1 MPDPAPSQ
9 PSAEAPDASGGPRPP
24 LQARSRETRRRLLE
38 ATIET
43 LIDRGYANAST
54 PEICRRAGVSQGAL
68 FKHFARKR
76 ELLAASVEH
85 LFARLIE
92 DFEAG
97 FTALEDEP
105 DRVAAA
111 VRLLRATFA
120 EPRLLAAFE
129 LYTAAR
135 CDEALRA
142 ALAPV
147 MAEHRE
153 NLRRAAARL
162 FPDVPRIG
170 AVADAVVAAVQ
181 GAALGALLLDEPAA
195 DDRAFAWL
203 EEAARRELGHG

>member
-1 MPDPAPSQ
+1 VPDAAPS
-9 PSAEAPDASGGPRPP
+9 PPPDAEAGPRRPI
-24 LQARSRETRRRLLE
+24 QARSRETRRRLLE
-38 ATIET
+38 ATTEA
-43 LIDRGYANAST
+43 LIDLGYANAST

-68 FKHFARKR
+68 FKHFSRKR

-97 FTALEDEP
+97 FAALDDEP

-111 VRLLRATFA
+111 VRLLRETFA
-120 EPRLLAAFE
+120 QPRLLAAFE

-135 CDEALRA
+135 CDEALRH

-162 FPDVPRIG
+162 FPEVSRIG

-181 GAALGALLLDEPAA
+181 GAALGALLLAEPVAE
-195 DDRAFAWL
+195 DRAFAWL
-203 EEAARRELGHG
+203 EDAARRELRGV